1 MNGGGGGGAGPGG
14 DSDLAMDD
22 SLVFR
27 KSPAVSSRGTGASSV
42 SSAAGVGSLP
52 SSTCKWFIFSEIK
65 NLIML
70 LP

>member
-27 KSPAVSSRGTGASSV
+27 KSPAVSSRGTGSV

-52 SSTCKWFIFSEIK
+52 SSTCK
-65 NLIML
+65 
-70 LP
+70 

>member
-14 DSDLAMDD
+14 DSDLVDG